1 VKSASRRSLLAAIV
15 SLVSGAGEGASA
27 AGRKK
32 PSGDGKW
39 AQHYGEFEPEEI
51 SGDGFVKTP
60 SGLSYKEV
68 EIGTGAQPQS
78 GNTVTTHYSG
88 FLLDGGVPFDSSYER
103 RSPLSFKVGV
113 GQVIK
118 GWDEA
123 LLGMKIGGRR
133 LLVIPPELGYGAK
146 GAGGGLIPGGATLVF
161 YVELLV
167 LSP

>member
-1 VKSASRRSLLAAIV
+1 M
-15 SLVSGAGEGASA
+15 
-27 AGRKK
+27 
-32 PSGDGKW
+32 
-39 AQHYGEFEPEEI
+39 
-51 SGDGFVKTP
+51 
-60 SGLSYKEV
+60 
-68 EIGTGAQPQS
+68 
-78 GNTVTTHYSG
+78 TTHYSG

-161 YVELLV
+161 YVELLG